1 MGLCRLL
8 ESKLTI
14 PHYYLSID
22 VEMDTLMQ
30 TRAQLNAMGGDTY
43 KLSVNDFVVKVRPT
57 APQCCSKPPPHPLVR
72 ARRAACLPV
81 PPRSPRRPV
90 SAKGVGAGAAGRAGL
105 ELVVVSHGLQ
115 LQSLW
120 RIPTAAVS

>member
-57 APQCCSKPPPHPLVR
+57 AP
-72 ARRAACLPV
+72 
-81 PPRSPRRPV
+81 
-90 SAKGVGAGAAGRAGL
+90 
-105 ELVVVSHGLQ
+105 
-115 LQSLW
+115 
-120 RIPTAAVS
+120 